1 MQEMSDNNPY
11 VALGKR
17 LKQRRTDT
25 GMRAEQMAQ
34 NFGITWGTY
43 QRIEAGLAELLDYLE
58 AISTALNVPLE
69 QLESLLGTETAADKI
84 KRVDAIEA
92 LLARSTELLTASQRD
107 VFRTGE
113 IIGDI
118 GEIEIAENSEYR

>member
-69 QLESLLGTETAADKI
+69 QLESLLGTETAADKM

>member
-1 MQEMSDNNPY
+1 MQEMSDSNPY

>member
-1 MQEMSDNNPY
+1 MQEMSDSNPY
-11 VALGKR
+11 VALGRR

>member
-1 MQEMSDNNPY
+1 MQEMSDSNPY
-11 VALGKR
+11 VALGRR

-43 QRIEAGLAELLDYLE
+43 QRIEAGLAELLDYSH
-58 AISTALNVPLE
+58 AISTALQCSQT
-69 QLESLLGTETAADKI
+69 QLEGLLSTETAVDKL
-84 KRVDAIEA
+84 KRASAIEA

-118 GEIEIAENSEYR
+118 GGNRNS

>member
-69 QLESLLGTETAADKI
+69 ELESLLGTETAADKI

-92 LLARSTELLTASQRD
+92 LLAQSTELLRASQID

-118 GEIEIAENSEYR
+118 VEIEIAENSEYR

>member
-1 MQEMSDNNPY
+1 MQEMSDSNPY
-11 VALGKR
+11 AALGKR

>member
-69 QLESLLGTETAADKI
+69 QLESLLSTETAVDKL

-92 LLARSTELLTASQRD
+92 LLARSTKLLTASQRD
-107 VFRTGE
+107 VFRTE
-113 IIGDI
+113 PD
-118 GEIEIAENSEYR
+118 YRRHSGNRNN